1 MINDEL
7 PNVLKSLVAQTV
19 RGMNPSDFVLGEVIS
34 EAPLVIRVGENELD
48 EDFLIL
54 SDNVRDFEGPYSHN
68 DFLPRL
74 SDNVRDFEVDI
85 EVNHITEKR
94 AGGGGYAEYASHD
107 HDYKGRK
114 KIIIYNGLKI
124 GEKVVMIQQSGG
136 QLFFV
141 ANRVYN
147 HADVHGQWG

>member
-54 SDNVRDFEGPYSHN
+54 SDNVRDFE
-68 DFLPRL
+68 
-74 SDNVRDFEVDI
+74 VDI

-114 KIIIYNGLKI
+114 KIIIYNRLKI

>member
-34 EAPLVIRVGENELD
+34 EAPLVIRVGKNELD
-48 EDFLIL
+48 EDFLI
-54 SDNVRDFEGPYSHN
+54 
-68 DFLPRL
+68 L

-94 AGGGGYAEYASHD
+94 AGGGGYAEDASHD
-107 HDYKGRK
+107 HGYRGRRSLS
-114 KIIIYNGLKI
+114 IT
-124 GEKVVMIQQSGG
+124 
-136 QLFFV
+136 
-141 ANRVYN
+141 
-147 HADVHGQWG
+147 D

>member
-34 EAPLVIRVGENELD
+34 ETPLVIRVGENELD
-48 EDFLIL
+48 EDFLI
-54 SDNVRDFEGPYSHN
+54 
-68 DFLPRL
+68 L

-107 HDYKGRK
+107 HY
-114 KIIIYNGLKI
+114 L
-124 GEKVVMIQQSGG
+124 
-136 QLFFV
+136 
-141 ANRVYN
+141 
-147 HADVHGQWG
+147 

>member
-48 EDFLIL
+48 EDFLI
-54 SDNVRDFEGPYSHN
+54 
-68 DFLPRL
+68 L

-124 GEKVVMIQQSGG
+124 GEKVVMIQQSGR

-147 HADVHGQWG
+147 HSDIHGQWG

>member
-34 EAPLVIRVGENELD
+34 EAPLVVRVGENELD
-48 EDFLIL
+48 EDFLI
-54 SDNVRDFEGPYSHN
+54 
-68 DFLPRL
+68 L

>member
-19 RGMNPSDFVLGEVIS
+19 RGMNPSDFILGEVIS

-48 EDFLIL
+48 EDFLI
-54 SDNVRDFEGPYSHN
+54 
-68 DFLPRL
+68 L

>member
-1 MINDEL
+1 MI
-7 PNVLKSLVAQTV
+7 
-19 RGMNPSDFVLGEVIS
+19 
-34 EAPLVIRVGENELD
+34 
-48 EDFLIL
+48 
-54 SDNVRDFEGPYSHN
+54 
-68 DFLPRL
+68 L

-107 HDYKGRK
+107 HGYRGRK

-136 QLFFV
+136 QLFLLLI
-141 ANRVYN
+141 VYTTILSN
-147 HADVHGQWG
+147 SRAMGVIK

>member
-19 RGMNPSDFVLGEVIS
+19 RGMNPSDFILGEVIS
-34 EAPLVIRVGENELD
+34 EAPLVIRVGENELN
-48 EDFLIL
+48 EDFLI
-54 SDNVRDFEGPYSHN
+54 
-68 DFLPRL
+68 L

>member
-34 EAPLVIRVGENELD
+34 ETPLVIRVGENELD
-48 EDFLIL
+48 EDFLI
-54 SDNVRDFEGPYSHN
+54 
-68 DFLPRL
+68 L

>member
-54 SDNVRDFEGPYSHN
+54 SDNVRDFE
-68 DFLPRL
+68 
-74 SDNVRDFEVDI
+74 VDI

-107 HDYKGRK
+107 HDYKGMK

-136 QLFFV
+136 QMFFV

>member
-7 PNVLKSLVAQTV
+7 PNVLKSLFAQTV

-48 EDFLIL
+48 EDFLI
-54 SDNVRDFEGPYSHN
+54 
-68 DFLPRL
+68 L

>member
-48 EDFLIL
+48 EDFLI
-54 SDNVRDFEGPYSHN
+54 
-68 DFLPRL
+68 L

-141 ANRVYN
+141 ASRVYN
-147 HADVHGQWG
+147 HADVHGQWGD

>member
-54 SDNVRDFEGPYSHN
+54 SDNVRDFE
-68 DFLPRL
+68 
-74 SDNVRDFEVDI
+74 VDI

-124 GEKVVMIQQSGG
+124 GKKVVMIQQSGG

>member
-48 EDFLIL
+48 EDFLI
-54 SDNVRDFEGPYSHN
+54 
-68 DFLPRL
+68 L

-136 QLFFV
+136 QLFLV

-147 HADVHGQWG
+147 HADVHGQWGD

>member
-48 EDFLIL
+48 EDFLI
-54 SDNVRDFEGPYSHN
+54 
-68 DFLPRL
+68 L

-147 HADVHGQWG
+147 HADVHGQWGGD

>member
-54 SDNVRDFEGPYSHN
+54 SDNVRDFE
-68 DFLPRL
+68 
-74 SDNVRDFEVDI
+74 VDI

-114 KIIIYNGLKI
+114 KITIYNGLKI

>member
-34 EAPLVIRVGENELD
+34 ETPLVIRVGENKLD

-54 SDNVRDFEGPYSHN
+54 SDNVRDFE
-68 DFLPRL
+68 
-74 SDNVRDFEVDI
+74 VDI
-85 EVNHITEKR
+85 EVNHVTEKR

-147 HADVHGQWG
+147 HSDAHGQWG

>member
-1 MINDEL
+1 MINDDL
-7 PNVLKSLVAQTV
+7 PNVMRSLVAQTV
-19 RGMNPSDFVLGEVIS
+19 GGMNLSDFVLGEVVS
-34 EAPLVIRVGENELD
+34 ETPLVIRIGENDLD

-54 SDNVRDFEGPYSHN
+54 SDNVRDFE
-68 DFLPRL
+68 
-74 SDNVRDFEVDI
+74 VDI
-85 EVNHITEKR
+85 EVKHTTEKR

-124 GEKVVMIQQSGG
+124 GEKVVLIRQAGG

-141 ANRVYN
+141 VNRVYE
-147 HADVHGQWG
+147 HSDVHGQWG

>member
-48 EDFLIL
+48 EDFLI
-54 SDNVRDFEGPYSHN
+54 
-68 DFLPRL
+68 L

-136 QLFFV
+136 QLFLLLIV
-141 ANRVYN
+141 CITTLMST
-147 HADVHGQWG
+147 DSGGD

>member
-19 RGMNPSDFVLGEVIS
+19 RGMNPSDFILGEVIS
-34 EAPLVIRVGENELD
+34 ETPLVIRVGENELD
-48 EDFLIL
+48 ENFLI
-54 SDNVRDFEGPYSHN
+54 
-68 DFLPRL
+68 L

>member
-19 RGMNPSDFVLGEVIS
+19 RGMNPSDFILGEVIS

-48 EDFLIL
+48 EDFLI
-54 SDNVRDFEGPYSHN
+54 
-68 DFLPRL
+68 L

-124 GEKVVMIQQSGG
+124 GEKVVMIQQSGW

>member
-54 SDNVRDFEGPYSHN
+54 SDNVRDFE
-68 DFLPRL
+68 
-74 SDNVRDFEVDI
+74 VDI

-114 KIIIYNGLKI
+114 KIFIYNGLKI

-147 HADVHGQWG
+147 HADVHGQWGD

>member
-34 EAPLVIRVGENELD
+34 ADPLVIRVGENELD
-48 EDFLIL
+48 EDFLI
-54 SDNVRDFEGPYSHN
+54 
-68 DFLPRL
+68 L

-147 HADVHGQWG
+147 RADVHGQWG

>member
-48 EDFLIL
+48 EDFLI
-54 SDNVRDFEGPYSHN
+54 
-68 DFLPRL
+68 L

>member
-19 RGMNPSDFVLGEVIS
+19 RGMNLSDFVLGEVIS

-48 EDFLIL
+48 EDFLI
-54 SDNVRDFEGPYSHN
+54 
-68 DFLPRL
+68 L

-147 HADVHGQWG
+147 HSNVHGQWG

>member
-19 RGMNPSDFVLGEVIS
+19 RGMNPSDFILGEVIS
-34 EAPLVIRVGENELD
+34 KTPLVIRVGENELD
-48 EDFLIL
+48 EDFLI
-54 SDNVRDFEGPYSHN
+54 
-68 DFLPRL
+68 L

>member
-54 SDNVRDFEGPYSHN
+54 SDNVRDFE
-68 DFLPRL
+68 
-74 SDNVRDFEVDI
+74 VDI

-107 HDYKGRK
+107 HDYKGMK

>member
-54 SDNVRDFEGPYSHN
+54 SDNVRDFE
-68 DFLPRL
+68 
-74 SDNVRDFEVDI
+74 VDI

-107 HDYKGRK
+107 HEYKGRK